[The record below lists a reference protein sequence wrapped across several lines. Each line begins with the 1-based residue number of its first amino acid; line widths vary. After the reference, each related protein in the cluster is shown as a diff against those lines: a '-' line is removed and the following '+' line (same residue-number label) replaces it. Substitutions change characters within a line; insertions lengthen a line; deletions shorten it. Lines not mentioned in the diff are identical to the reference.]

1 MFLYLFEFYF
11 ECLKMKNLTMK
22 LGQPIINFYFNT
34 LFVGNRWQMKYSL
47 LDQGNKRDGTMSL
60 FLFNFQDQLL
70 KLSFIKKM
78 TVLFLIAKPTHIK
91 SLNLV
96 FCTYSMAMTVFQ
108 HSHGRS
114 TYQFHIH
121 IEMQV
126 FCLSVGEPVK
136 LHDDADVWY
145 KS

>member
-60 FLFNFQDQLL
+60 FLFNFQD
-70 KLSFIKKM
+70 
-78 TVLFLIAKPTHIK
+78 
-91 SLNLV
+91 
-96 FCTYSMAMTVFQ
+96 
-108 HSHGRS
+108 
-114 TYQFHIH
+114 
-121 IEMQV
+121 
-126 FCLSVGEPVK
+126 
-136 LHDDADVWY
+136 
-145 KS
+145 